1 MITTSDLITLPYT
14 DDLTQAGI
22 AYACKSLPHTYNRM
36 GGSLGDRFRRIVSG
50 VSVELAFR
58 RLLVANGVPYDTLG
72 ITPFT
77 DPDHYDVALGG
88 RRCDLKSFL
97 ILKKDDIRRL
107 RQDPESLLQ
116 ASVLVPSD
124 QAESDQFGDEDL
136 YLFAYV
142 TCLFTY
148 QQADLESALARG
160 LPTFLIHP
168 MPENWARPKRWS
180 TLSPL
185 VLKSEAPQPVRVEL
199 GGQGPDR
206 RFLSEQ
212 IDLSPLVRAQI
223 QSDFYSLAYVH
234 IPQMPAGR
242 IGLYSPKQKGIHLI
256 GRQSW
261 ENGWVYGLE
270 IILAGYLSRAEYRR
284 RAKHLR
290 AGSRAWPYQRTRTH
304 NLALPVTE
312 LHPLSGLF
320 QRVRKWAQRQQRK

>member
-14 DDLTQAGI
+14 DDLTKAGI

-58 RLLVANGVPYDTLG
+58 RLLVAKGVPYDTLG

-116 ASVLVPSD
+116 ASVLVPVD
-124 QAESDQFGDEDL
+124 QAESSQFGEEDL

-142 TCLFTY
+142 TCLFTH
-148 QQADLESALARG
+148 QQGDLDRALAKG
-160 LPTFLIHP
+160 QPTFLIHP
-168 MPENWARPKRWS
+168 MPENWARPKRWT
-180 TLSPL
+180 TLIPL
-185 VLKSEAPQPVRVEL
+185 VLKSEASQPVQIEL
-199 GGQGPDR
+199 GGQGSDR
-206 RFLSEQ
+206 RFLSERV
-212 IDLSPLVRAQI
+212 DLSPLVRTQI

-234 IPQMPAGR
+234 TPKIPAGR
-242 IGLYSPKQKGIHLI
+242 IGLYSPKKKSTHLV
-256 GRQSW
+256 GQQNW
-261 ENGWVYGLE
+261 ENGWVYGIE
-270 IILAGYLSRAEYRR
+270 IILTGYLTRAEFHR
-284 RAKHLR
+284 RAKYLR
-290 AGSRAWPYQRTRTH
+290 AGSRAWPYRRTRTH
-304 NLALPVTE
+304 NFALPVTE
-312 LHPLSGLF
+312 LRPLSGLF
-320 QRVRKWAQRQQRK
+320 QQVRKWGQNRS